1 MGNNVTQMLDNF
13 RIYEKVK
20 MYQEKKNSNKETP
33 FIVFRMWN
41 VGGDTLNEPS
51 YTPWFEEE
59 GL

>member
-51 YTPWFEEE
+51 YTP
-59 GL
+59 